1 MGNTVLP
8 IKQDPFYLWLLANT
22 TLSASS
28 VEKYAR
34 AIRTISREMCDRSIV
49 PKYLSNMST
58 FEIDIAVPL
67 ILNDRYFI
75 DKNSRGNHMY
85 SNALKQYRMYKNQVD
100 EDPDCQEYV
109 EKIQNDTSIPETER
123 IAIVKSRIGQGF
135 FREKLLEKYSG
146 KCIIT
151 GIDHPKLLIASHIK
165 PWAASTNEER
175 IQVDNGLLL
184 SATYDRLFDSG
195 LITFD
200 RTGRIFISSLLSSEN
215 ITRLQLTPQTA
226 YSLLM
231 SQQMVQ
237 HLEYHGDMV
246 FVR

>member
-1 MGNTVLP
+1 
-8 IKQDPFYLWLLANT
+8 
-22 TLSASS
+22 
-28 VEKYAR
+28 
-34 AIRTISREMCDRSIV
+34 
-49 PKYLSNMST
+49 
-58 FEIDIAVPL
+58 
-67 ILNDRYFI
+67 
-75 DKNSRGNHMY
+75 MY
-85 SNALKQYRMYKNQVD
+85 TNALKQYRMYKNQVD
-100 EDPDCQEYV
+100 EDSDCREYV
-109 EKIQNDTSIPETER
+109 EKIQNDTSIPETDR

-135 FREKLLEKYSG
+135 FHEKLLEKYSG

-200 RTGRIFISSLLSSEN
+200 RTGRFFISSLLSSDN
-215 ITRLQLTPQTA
+215 IARLQLPPQTA